1 MAIST
6 FSVRMESDVKNELD
20 KICAQL
26 GLNTS
31 VAINIFA
38 RTVIREK
45 RIPFEISLAT
55 GETAGANAFQAL
67 RKQAKANGV
76 QGMSL
81 SEINS
86 EIDRARGK
94 KNEMLCSD

>member
-1 MAIST
+1 MTIST

-45 RIPFEISLAT
+45 RIPFEISLTAS
-55 GETAGANAFQAL
+55 GTAGANAFQAL
-67 RKQAKANGV
+67 RKQAKANGI

-86 EIDRARGK
+86 EINRARGK
-94 KNEMLCSD
+94 K

>member
-45 RIPFEISLAT
+45 RIPFEISLVT

-94 KNEMLCSD
+94 K

>member
-1 MAIST
+1 MPIST

-55 GETAGANAFQAL
+55 GETVGANAFQAL
-67 RKQAKANGV
+67 REQAKANGV

-94 KNEMLCSD
+94 K

>member
-94 KNEMLCSD
+94 NEMLCSD

>member
-67 RKQAKANGV
+67 RKQAKTNGV

-94 KNEMLCSD
+94 K

>member
-6 FSVRMESDVKNELD
+6 FSVRMESGVKNELD

-55 GETAGANAFQAL
+55 DETAGANAFQAL

-94 KNEMLCSD
+94 K

>member
-67 RKQAKANGV
+67 RKQAKANGG

-94 KNEMLCSD
+94 K

>member
-6 FSVRMESDVKNELD
+6 LSVRMESDVKNELD
-20 KICAQL
+20 KVCAQL

-94 KNEMLCSD
+94 K

>member
-31 VAINIFA
+31 VAIFLPERSFA
-38 RTVIREK
+38 RNGFHLKSRLPPAK
-45 RIPFEISLAT
+45 QPGRMRFKLY
-55 GETAGANAFQAL
+55 ANR
-67 RKQAKANGV
+67 RKPMVFKGCLYLK
-76 QGMSL
+76 SIL
-81 SEINS
+81 
-86 EIDRARGK
+86 K
-94 KNEMLCSD
+94 

>member
-6 FSVRMESDVKNELD
+6 CSVRMESDVKNELD

-94 KNEMLCSD
+94 K

>member
-38 RTVIREK
+38 RTDIREK

-94 KNEMLCSD
+94 K

>member
-20 KICAQL
+20 KVCAQL

-67 RKQAKANGV
+67 RKQAKTNGV

-86 EIDRARGK
+86 EINRARGK
-94 KNEMLCSD
+94 K

>member
-86 EIDRARGK
+86 EIDRDRGK
-94 KNEMLCSD
+94 K

>member
-31 VAINIFA
+31 IAINIFA

-94 KNEMLCSD
+94 K

>member
-6 FSVRMESDVKNELD
+6 FSVRMESNVKNELD
-20 KICAQL
+20 RICAQL

-86 EIDRARGK
+86 EINRARGK
-94 KNEMLCSD
+94 K

>member
-1 MAIST
+1 MATST

-20 KICAQL
+20 RVCSQL

-38 RTVIREK
+38 RKVIREK
-45 RIPFEISLAT
+45 RIPFEVSLV
-55 GETAGANAFQAL
+55 TAEPAGMSAFQSL
-67 RKQAKANGV
+67 RRQAKDNGI

-81 SEINS
+81 SEINA
-86 EIDRARGK
+86 EIDSARGRK
-94 KNEMLCSD
+94 

>member
-31 VAINIFA
+31 VAINMKSRLPPA
-38 RTVIREK
+38 KQPGRTRFKLYANKRKPMVFRECLYLK
-45 RIPFEISLAT
+45 STL
-55 GETAGANAFQAL
+55 
-67 RKQAKANGV
+67 K
-76 QGMSL
+76 
-81 SEINS
+81 
-86 EIDRARGK
+86 
-94 KNEMLCSD
+94 

>member
-1 MAIST
+1 MTIST

-94 KNEMLCSD
+94 K

>member
-6 FSVRMESDVKNELD
+6 FSVRMESNVKNELD

-94 KNEMLCSD
+94 K

>member
-55 GETAGANAFQAL
+55 DETAGANAFQAL

-94 KNEMLCSD
+94 K

>member
-81 SEINS
+81 SEINP

-94 KNEMLCSD
+94 K

>member
-1 MAIST
+1 MMAIST

-94 KNEMLCSD
+94 K

>member
-1 MAIST
+1 MAMST
-6 FSVRMESDVKNELD
+6 FSVRMESNVKNELD

-94 KNEMLCSD
+94 K

>member
-94 KNEMLCSD
+94 K

>member
-20 KICAQL
+20 KICVQL

-94 KNEMLCSD
+94 K

>member
-20 KICAQL
+20 KICPQL

-94 KNEMLCSD
+94 K

>member
-20 KICAQL
+20 KICDQL

-94 KNEMLCSD
+94 K

>member
-6 FSVRMESDVKNELD
+6 FSVRMESYVKNELD

-94 KNEMLCSD
+94 K

>member
-20 KICAQL
+20 KVCAQL

-76 QGMSL
+76 QGLSL

-94 KNEMLCSD
+94 K

>member
-6 FSVRMESDVKNELD
+6 VSVRMESDVKNDLD

-94 KNEMLCSD
+94 K

>member
-31 VAINIFA
+31 VAINILQERSFA
-38 RTVIREK
+38 RNGFHLKSRLPPAKQPGRTRFK
-45 RIPFEISLAT
+45 LY
-55 GETAGANAFQAL
+55 ANRRRPMVF
-67 RKQAKANGV
+67 
-76 QGMSL
+76 
-81 SEINS
+81 
-86 EIDRARGK
+86 RGCLYLK
-94 KNEMLCSD
+94 STLK

>member
-1 MAIST
+1 VAIST

-94 KNEMLCSD
+94 K

>member
-86 EIDRARGK
+86 EIDRVRGK
-94 KNEMLCSD
+94 K

>member
-1 MAIST
+1 MAMST
-6 FSVRMESDVKNELD
+6 FSVRMESNVKNELD

-86 EIDRARGK
+86 EINRARGK
-94 KNEMLCSD
+94 K

>member
-55 GETAGANAFQAL
+55 GETAGVNAFQAL

-94 KNEMLCSD
+94 K

>member
-86 EIDRARGK
+86 EIDRARGRK
-94 KNEMLCSD
+94 

>member
-20 KICAQL
+20 RICAQL

-94 KNEMLCSD
+94 K

>member
-20 KICAQL
+20 KVCAQL

-67 RKQAKANGV
+67 RKQAKANGI

-86 EIDRARGK
+86 EINRARGK
-94 KNEMLCSD
+94 K